1 MNVTLNLCII
11 SSEIPNV
18 LIIYTNLDVGRNG
31 TYGAVMLALVKRF
44 VIVTVS
50 VVFVAFRV
58 LIVANALSQQKPSS
72 GRHCIATVSSP
83 SISQS
88 YS

>member
-1 MNVTLNLCII
+1 
-11 SSEIPNV
+11 
-18 LIIYTNLDVGRNG
+18 
-31 TYGAVMLALVKRF
+31 MLALVKRL

-50 VVFVAFRV
+50 TVLVAFNV

-72 GRHCIATVSSP
+72 GRHCITVVSSP

-88 YS
+88 YSYILRRMIELSFIGFKGAIDAQCPAWNPFNRPVA